1 MWINKL
7 GVLYNLN
14 LIKNLKVASFDLDDT
29 LITTKSNKKFPI
41 DENDWKFKKNV
52 VETINKLTDYNI
64 IIFTNQKNLDQKLG
78 LDLFKLKID
87 NIIKNFKPNISV
99 IVAYHDDFYRKP
111 LTGMWDLLQEYN
123 LPLNNSFY
131 VGDAA
136 GREGDHSN
144 SDYNFAFNIGIKF
157 FTEEFFEGNM
167 KVVEPE
173 YPDIKSWLSVKKPV
187 IKKDELELVLLVGFP
202 GCGKSTFAKKYYS
215 DYIYIN
221 QDTDKTAANS
231 IKKFKLGVKNNKSII
246 VDNTNLDY
254 NKRQEFIE
262 LITEDY
268 IVKIIVFDIP
278 INICMHMMYYRVN
291 QTHVDPINIIIY
303 RTMKK
308 KYTEDIVIKED
319 DVETYRINKIYVT
332 KADAKNI
339 LKFRFS
345 V

>member
-78 LDLFKLKID
+78 LELFKLKID
-87 NIIKNFKPNISV
+87 NIIKNFKPNISIV
-99 IVAYHDDFYRKP
+99 IAYHDNYYRKP

-136 GREGDHSN
+136 GREGDHSD

-157 FTEEFFEGNM
+157 FTEEFFDGNM
-167 KVVEPE
+167 KIVEPE

-231 IKKFKLGVKNNKSII
+231 IKKFKTGVKNNKSII
-246 VDNTNLDY
+246 IDNTNLDY

-268 IVKIIVFDIP
+268 TVKIIVFDIP

-291 QTHVDPINIIIY
+291 QTHVNPINIIIY

-308 KYTEDIVIKED
+308 KYTEDIVIKEN
-319 DVETYRINKIYVT
+319 VETYRINKIYVT

>member
-99 IVAYHDDFYRKP
+99 VVAYRDDFYRKP

-136 GREGDHSN
+136 GREGDHSD

-157 FTEEFFEGNM
+157 FTEEFFDGNM
-167 KVVEPE
+167 KVIEPE
-173 YPDIKSWLSVKKPV
+173 YPNIKSWLSVKKPI

-215 DYIYIN
+215 DYVYIN
-221 QDTDKTAANS
+221 QDTDKTVTNS
-231 IKKFKLGVKNNKSII
+231 IKKFKAGVKNNKSII

-262 LITEDY
+262 LATDY
-268 IVKIIVFDIP
+268 TVKIIVFDIP
-278 INICMHMMYYRVN
+278 VNICMHMMYYRVN
-291 QTHVDPINIIIY
+291 QTHVDPINIITY

-308 KYTEDIVIKED
+308 KYGEEIEIKED
-319 DVETYRINKIYVT
+319 NVETYRINKIYVT
-332 KADAKNI
+332 KADTKNI

-345 V
+345 I

>member
-78 LDLFKLKID
+78 LELFKLKID

-136 GREGDHSN
+136 GRDGDHSD

-157 FTEEFFEGNM
+157 FTEEFFDGNM
-167 KVVEPE
+167 KVIEPE
-173 YPDIKSWLSVKKPV
+173 YPNIKSWLNVKKPV

-215 DYIYIN
+215 DYVYIN

-231 IKKFKLGVKNNKSII
+231 IKKFKAGIKNNKSII

-262 LITEDY
+262 LAPDY
-268 IVKIIVFDIP
+268 TVKIIVFDIP
-278 INICMHMMYYRVN
+278 VNICMHMMYYRVN
-291 QTHVDPINIIIY
+291 QTHVNPINIITY

-308 KYTEDIVIKED
+308 KYGEEIEIKED

-332 KADAKNI
+332 KDDAKNI

-345 V
+345 I